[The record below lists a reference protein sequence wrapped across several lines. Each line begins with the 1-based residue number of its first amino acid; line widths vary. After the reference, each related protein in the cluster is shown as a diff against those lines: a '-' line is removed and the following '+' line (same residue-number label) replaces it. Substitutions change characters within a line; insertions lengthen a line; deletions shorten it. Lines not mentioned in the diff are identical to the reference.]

1 VPSLTAVAESPAFLD
16 PDAKPANS
24 EVWLSTGPFVRAMPV
39 MPNWL
44 EIEELASAELKHAFY
59 GEQTV
64 DDAIANALRL
74 TAPLFAGGD

>member
-1 VPSLTAVAESPAFLD
+1 
-16 PDAKPANS
+16 
-24 EVWLSTGPFVRAMPV
+24 VWLSTGPSVRAVPV

-44 EIEELASAELKHAFY
+44 EIEDLSSAELKHAFY
-59 GEQTV
+59 GEQSV

>member
-1 VPSLTAVAESPAFLD
+1 
-16 PDAKPANS
+16 
-24 EVWLSTGPFVRAMPV
+24 MPV

-44 EIEELASAELKHAFY
+44 EIEDLASAELKHAFY